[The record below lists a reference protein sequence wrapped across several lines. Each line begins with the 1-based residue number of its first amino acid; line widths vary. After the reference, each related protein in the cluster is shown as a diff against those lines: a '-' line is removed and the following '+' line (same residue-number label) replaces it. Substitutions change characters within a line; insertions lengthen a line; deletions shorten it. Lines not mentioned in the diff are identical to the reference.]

1 MKMGKSEIKIL
12 IIYIGRQN
20 MRYQQWNLS
29 KYFAL
34 PYSHPMP
41 WLSVISRICPPLYN
55 FLQFFAYEF

>member
-34 PYSHPMP
+34 PYFPSDALVVGNISDMP
-41 WLSVISRICPPLYN
+41 PFI
-55 FLQFFAYEF
+55 

>member
-20 MRYQQWNLS
+20 MRYQQWDLS

-34 PYSHPMP
+34 QYSHPMP
-41 WLSVISRICPPLYN
+41 FWLS
-55 FLQFFAYEF
+55 